1 MRFGIWDF
9 SLIFPRISLKV
20 RQLTPFSG
28 HYHCNTC
35 TNYLNTCGN
44 YLNTCT
50 NYLNTCRDYLNTC
63 TNYLNTCT
71 NYLNT
76 CRDYLNTCTNYL
88 NTCRDYLNTCSNY
101 LNTCTNYLNT
111 CRDYLNT
118 CANYLNTCTNYYSFW
133 GIFSKK
139 PGEGIKKPAFQQVL
153 TPNSKLTT
161 PNYLLNHYIN
171 PSIPCIRVGNS
182 DIKYR
187 MFLFACSH

>member
-50 NYLNTCRDYLNTC
+50 N
-63 TNYLNTCT
+63 
-71 NYLNT
+71 
-76 CRDYLNTCTNYL
+76 YLNTCTNYL

-161 PNYLLNHYIN
+161 PN
-171 PSIPCIRVGNS
+171 
-182 DIKYR
+182 
-187 MFLFACSH
+187 